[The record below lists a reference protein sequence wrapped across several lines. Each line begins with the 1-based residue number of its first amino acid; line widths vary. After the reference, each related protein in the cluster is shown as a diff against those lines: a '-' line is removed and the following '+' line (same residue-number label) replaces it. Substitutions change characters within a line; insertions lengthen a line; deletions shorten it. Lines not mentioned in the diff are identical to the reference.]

1 MRAHYNNRKRM
12 EARRQNLRVASCKLS
27 VLQCGM
33 YKGIPATAMLSIRN
47 AAYMAITLHFLR
59 KIATRVIPD
68 SNVRY
73 MVTAIHPNQ
82 DVGGYGK
89 LRDNVLVIVL
99 AQAADTVSSESI
111 SPSSLWTT
119 LLLPV
124 NKVADYANTN
134 SIRYIM
140 PIWEATRL
148 SSGKR
153 SLTM

>member
-1 MRAHYNNRKRM
+1 
-12 EARRQNLRVASCKLS
+12 
-27 VLQCGM
+27 
-33 YKGIPATAMLSIRN
+33 MLSIRN

-59 KIATRVIPD
+59 KIAARVIPD

-99 AQAADTVSSESI
+99 AQAADTVSSEII

-124 NKVADYANTN
+124 NKVADYAKTN
-134 SIRYIM
+134 NIRHII
-140 PIWEATRL
+140 PIWEATMYQFSGNPSATKYMHDKLAELNKGMEPTIRKRL
-148 SSGKR
+148 HEMAGAIQVIR
-153 SLTM
+153 ESLK